1 MLHYNNRSFILFQA
15 LLPDSQNEDQKHREK
30 KLRRE
35 RTVHDIDPNRHERR
49 DREKSKE
56 RTRERE
62 RFKSSERDRDKR
74 REREREK
81 EQQREDRDRNKDKV
95 QESHLEERHSVLKH
109 RDGEADRE
117 RDKKHK
123 TYEIKQIDPQNYLKS
138 FEGRDAEHHRRREI
152 KHRLGE

>member
-1 MLHYNNRSFILFQA
+1 MIDFFILLQA
-15 LLPDSQNEDQKHREK
+15 SLPDTQNEDQKHREK

-35 RTVHDIDPNRHERR
+35 RTVHDIDPNRHECR

-81 EQQREDRDRNKDKV
+81 EHQREDRERHKDKL
-95 QESHLEERHSVLKH
+95 QESRVEQRHSVLKH
-109 RDGEADRE
+109 KDREADRE

-123 TYEIKQIDPQNYLKS
+123 TYEIKHIDPQNYLKS
-138 FEGRDAEHHRRREI
+138 FEGEETEHHRRREI
-152 KHRLGE
+152 RHRLGK

>member
-74 REREREK
+74 REREK
-81 EQQREDRDRNKDKV
+81 EQQREDRERNKDKV